1 MKKHISGESRV
12 STHGSIAA
20 DHHHSVTI
28 FEEKVFGMNCIQRE
42 KDRPSIEFARPFKPQ
57 IPGAGQLLL
66 YP

>member
-28 FEEKVFGMNCIQRE
+28 FEEKVFGMNCR
-42 KDRPSIEFARPFKPQ
+42 
-57 IPGAGQLLL
+57 
-66 YP
+66 